1 MPELI
6 STSRQVW
13 FVQSALSLCENGF
26 WRNWRVDALLKAVSV
41 TLAAAFIASR
51 VDNCNSVLYG
61 GSSQVV
67 RRLQMV
73 LNAAARLVVGVGRY
87 EHIMPALCDVL
98 HWLPVPQRIQFK
110 IAVSATVSVS
120 MSCLLQQRLHPSRQH
135 FWSGKSLF
143 GRSHDMLVLSARTQL
158 GRQSL
163 HVAGCSPNRLERTS
177 ITAPLII
184 H

>member
-1 MPELI
+1 
-6 STSRQVW
+6 
-13 FVQSALSLCENGF
+13 
-26 WRNWRVDALLKAVSV
+26 LKAVSV

-110 IAVSATVSVS
+110 IAISAFDCVREHCPAYFNNVCIPVASISGRVNLCSAEATTCLSFRQGHSSADRVYMLQAAAPTVWNA
-120 MSCLLQQRLHPSRQH
+120 LPSQLRSSSISISYGQFTAGLKTH
-135 FWSGKSLF
+135 FF
-143 GRSHDMLVLSARTQL
+143 TQVYGHL
-158 GRQSL
+158 
-163 HVAGCSPNRLERTS
+163 
-177 ITAPLII
+177 
-184 H
+184 